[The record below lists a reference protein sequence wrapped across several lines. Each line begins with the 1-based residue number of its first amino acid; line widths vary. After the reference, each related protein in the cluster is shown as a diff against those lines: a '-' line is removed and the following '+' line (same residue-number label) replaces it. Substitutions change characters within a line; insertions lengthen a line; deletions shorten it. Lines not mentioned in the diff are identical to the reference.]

1 MKQYSHNGKS
11 ELSAGQYYDS
21 VVENGD
27 PNILVWNN
35 AVKFYRNRND
45 IDKILKVKEAKN
57 KLFGIVGKGKKRLFP
72 AAVSS
77 KTELELK
84 IKTEN
89 CMTCKFAKR
98 DTRNAIVGARVICS
112 NPESFK
118 HEMPVDAKQVC
129 KKREAKGK

>member
-1 MKQYSHNGKS
+1 MKYSHNGKS
-11 ELSAGQYYDS
+11 DLTAEQYYES

-27 PNILVWNN
+27 TNIIVWNN
-35 AVKFYRNRND
+35 AVKFYRQRNETE
-45 IDKILKVKEAKN
+45 KMLAATKAKN
-57 KLFGIVGKGKKRLFP
+57 KFFGIVGKGKKRLFSTP
-72 AAVSS
+72 SLP
-77 KTELELK
+77 KNELQLK

-129 KKREAKGK
+129 KRREAKGK

>member
-1 MKQYSHNGKS
+1 MKQYSHNGKT
-11 ELSAGQYYDS
+11 ELTAEQYYES
-21 VVENGD
+21 VVVNGD

-45 IDKILKVKEAKN
+45 IDKMLATTKAKN
-57 KLFGIVGKGKKRLFP
+57 KYFGIVGKGKKRLFSTP
-72 AAVSS
+72 SLP
-77 KTELELK
+77 KNELQLK
-84 IKTEN
+84 IKIEN

-112 NPESFK
+112 NLESFK

-129 KKREAKGK
+129 KKREGK